1 MIKVVV
7 GGQFGSEAKGSACG
21 YLARQARD
29 AGRDL
34 IAVRVAGP
42 NAGHTVYD
50 DTGRE
55 WKFRHLPVAAVVHPQ
70 AVLILA
76 AGSEI
81 DTQVL
86 DAEVDACEAAGFN
99 VRNRLWVDAQATLI
113 TGHHKHQEG
122 SGPGFYGSD
131 NLIERI
137 GSTGK
142 GVGAARAD
150 RAMRR
155 APLFKDWDSH
165 GVSGYY
171 QADTATL
178 INGYA
183 DHDREIHIE
192 GTQGYGLGLH
202 AGFYPYCT
210 SSDCRVQDFLAM
222 AGVRHGYDIEPWVVL
237 RTFPIRVAG
246 NSGPMYQ
253 ELTWDQMA
261 DELGQPDWLKPERTT
276 VTNKIRR
283 IGRFDYGAARK
294 ALAANGVK
302 CRVALTF
309 LDYIFP
315 GLHDAPEL
323 SEGAEDWLAQ
333 FETALG
339 SRVALVGT
347 GPNTMI
353 GMTF

>member
-1 MIKVVV
+1 MTIRVIV
-7 GGQFGSEAKGSACG
+7 GGQFGSEAKGSVCG
-21 YLARQARD
+21 HLARQAWQS
-29 AGRDL
+29 GRAL
-34 IAVRVAGP
+34 VAVRVAGP

-50 DTGRE
+50 AKGQE

-70 AVLILA
+70 ATLILA

-86 DAEVDACEAAGFN
+86 DAEVAACEKAGFSI
-99 VRNRLWVDAQATLI
+99 RDRLWIDAQATLI
-113 TGHHKHQEG
+113 DDTHKHQET
-122 SGPGFYGSD
+122 SGPGDSTGG
-131 NLIERI
+131 LVERI

-142 GVGAARAD
+142 GIGAARAD
-150 RAMRR
+150 RIMRR
-155 APLFKDWDSH
+155 AHLFKDWDSH

-171 QADTATL
+171 QTDTATL

-183 DHDREIHIE
+183 DQGREIHIE

-202 AGFYPYCT
+202 AGYYPFCT

-222 AGVRHGYDIEPWVVL
+222 AGVRHGYEIEPWVVL
-237 RTFPIRVAG
+237 RTYPIRVAG
-246 NSGPMYQ
+246 NSGPLRQ
-253 ELTWDQMA
+253 EMTWDQMA
-261 DELGQPDWLKPERTT
+261 LALGHPDWLKPERTT

-283 IGRFDYGAARK
+283 IGCFDYDDTRK

-315 GLHDAPEL
+315 ELHNEPVLTDEA
-323 SEGAEDWLAQ
+323 ANWLDQ
-333 FETALG
+333 FEQRLG
-339 SRVALVGT
+339 TRISLIGT
-347 GPNTMI
+347 GPNTI
-353 GMTF
+353 FER